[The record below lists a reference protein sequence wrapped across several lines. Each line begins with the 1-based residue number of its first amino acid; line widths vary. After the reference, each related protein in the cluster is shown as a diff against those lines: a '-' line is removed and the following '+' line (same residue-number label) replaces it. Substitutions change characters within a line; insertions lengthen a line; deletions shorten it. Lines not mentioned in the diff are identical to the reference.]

1 MSIVHPVDLRE
12 VNDRIVGER
21 IDQRIDQ
28 RIGERIDQRIG
39 ERIDQ
44 RIGESSGGDG
54 SAAHRPDCSG
64 KENSPTHGTLKR
76 WLRHRPVNLTRALYG
91 T

>member
-12 VNDRIVGER
+12 VNDRIVVE
-21 IDQRIDQ
+21 
-28 RIGERIDQRIG
+28 RIGERIG

-64 KENSPTHGTLKR
+64 KENSPTHGT
-76 WLRHRPVNLTRALYG
+76 
-91 T
+91 

>member
-1 MSIVHPVDLRE
+1 MTMSIVHPVDLRE
-12 VNDRIVGER
+12 VNDRIVVE
-21 IDQRIDQ
+21 
-28 RIGERIDQRIG
+28 RIG

-64 KENSPTHGTLKR
+64 KENSPTHGT
-76 WLRHRPVNLTRALYG
+76 
-91 T
+91 